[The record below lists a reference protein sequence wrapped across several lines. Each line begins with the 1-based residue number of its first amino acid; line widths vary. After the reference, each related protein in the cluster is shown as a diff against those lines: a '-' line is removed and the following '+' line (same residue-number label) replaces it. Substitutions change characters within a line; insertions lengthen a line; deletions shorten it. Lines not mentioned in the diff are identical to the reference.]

1 MVLIDYVLPAIIVLG
16 VLYAVHVLVKD
27 NDVDVNDSNLSE
39 DKPSPPPAPK
49 PTPQPP
55 VDKQSQRSKPKG
67 GNKSDSGDLKNM
79 SKNQLIKLAQKKG
92 VKVNSRMRKDHIIR
106 KLK

>member
-1 MVLIDYVLPAIIVLG
+1 MFVVDYVIPGIIVLG
-16 VLYAVHVLVKD
+16 VIYAVYVLVKD
-27 NDVDVNDSNLSE
+27 NDVDVNGSDLSDE
-39 DKPSPPPAPK
+39 KPSPPPASKPSPK
-49 PTPQPP
+49 PP
-55 VDKQSQRSKPKG
+55 VDKQSTKSKPKK
-67 GNKSDSGDLKNM
+67 NTQKQSDDLSNM